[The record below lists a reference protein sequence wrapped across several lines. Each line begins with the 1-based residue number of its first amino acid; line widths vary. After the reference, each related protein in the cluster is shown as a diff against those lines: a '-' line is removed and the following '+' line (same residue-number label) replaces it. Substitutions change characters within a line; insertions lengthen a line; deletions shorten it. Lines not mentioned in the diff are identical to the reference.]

1 MRIHQ
6 TELLQVET
14 IAGSYQQWE
23 KPGINTGS
31 ECPQNVLGPV
41 LALTDLH
48 ILGHLPSPHDLLLRD
63 LGNTMG

>member
-6 TELLQVET
+6 TELLQAEAT
-14 IAGSYQQWE
+14 AGSYQQW
-23 KPGINTGS
+23 KKTGINTGS

-48 ILGHLPSPHDLLLRD
+48 IFGHPPLHDLLLRD